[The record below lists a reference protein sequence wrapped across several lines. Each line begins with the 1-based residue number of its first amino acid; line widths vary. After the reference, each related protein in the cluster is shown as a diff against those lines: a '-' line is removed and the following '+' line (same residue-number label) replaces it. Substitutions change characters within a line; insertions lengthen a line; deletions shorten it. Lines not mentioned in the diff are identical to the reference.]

1 MVQSTALAMFL
12 ALILVYLQ
20 NAYRE
25 VILELEH
32 SKGLILKKI
41 MPTVNQGTLERHVA
55 LTCAANCLKVTVY
68 LSTISGYGHSF
79 QATV

>member
-1 MVQSTALAMFL
+1 MVQSTVLAMFL

-25 VILELEH
+25 VILELGH

-41 MPTVNQGTLERHVA
+41 CP
-55 LTCAANCLKVTVY
+55 
-68 LSTISGYGHSF
+68 LSIRVPPRDMWHLPVP
-79 QATV
+79 ATA